1 MFFQWGWSSHISEQT
16 PQSNSHIYR
25 CTAIAKIESCFW
37 IDGLSMSNALGGIRI
52 ISIQRQ
58 CCSKM
63 ALKSRKKGSILGRNC
78 RTLIHLF
85 LHYFFIFRALS
96 KIRYVIL
103 NLGRVIQSFTGSYLI
118 GSLFER
124 WIIKIWMNSLCTEGR
139 HRITL
144 FLLSKKI
151 FWNSCLRYLS
161 FSFIRPT
168 FQIMKWYVHNSE

>member
-63 ALKSRKKGSILGRNC
+63 ALKSRKKVQFSEEIAV
-78 RTLIHLF
+78 HLF
-85 LHYFFIFRALS
+85 IYFICNIESRVGNPVLYRIIFNRIIVWKMNYKNLNEFALHWRPSSNNFIFG
-96 KIRYVIL
+96 IL
-103 NLGRVIQSFTGSYLI
+103 VSDICLFH
-118 GSLFER
+118 SLDRPFKH
-124 WIIKIWMNSLCTEGR
+124 WNGMY
-139 HRITL
+139 ITPN
-144 FLLSKKI
+144 KA
-151 FWNSCLRYLS
+151 Y
-161 FSFIRPT
+161 
-168 FQIMKWYVHNSE
+168 

>member
-1 MFFQWGWSSHISEQT
+1 MHSYCKNWVLLLNRWPFNVKCFGGDK
-16 PQSNSHIYR
+16 NNIYPKAVLLQNG
-25 CTAIAKIESCFW
+25 TKIQKKRF
-37 IDGLSMSNALGGIRI
+37 N
-52 ISIQRQ
+52 
-58 CCSKM
+58 
-63 ALKSRKKGSILGRNC
+63 SRKKLPCTYSFIFAL
-78 RTLIHLF
+78 
-85 LHYFFIFRALS
+85 FFIFRALS

-103 NLGRVIQSFTGSYLI
+103 NLGRVMQSFTGSYLI

-168 FQIMKWYVHNSE
+168 FQTLKWYVHNSE